1 MQMLYLLTR
10 LLMKLT
16 VNSRITKSSKV
27 TEINGIVSSQTISV
41 NHKLI
46 VDAEYSYIT
55 SYVAEILNE
64 NMQVWLHACNYTT
77 SCY

>member
-46 VDAEYSYIT
+46 VDAEYSYIA
-55 SYVAEILNE
+55 S
-64 NMQVWLHACNYTT
+64 
-77 SCY
+77 